1 MTLSDKIQ
9 QSIQNVSKQAKSALV
24 ALPVAAA
31 LALSPQVAQAQD
43 SGYVCET
50 PRGIQVQEEMNNDCL
65 KVVSYQVEQGKTI
78 ARAPIYA
85 IPQGGNLS
93 DTIRVAKLG
102 IPTNRSVIRD
112 AGMSRQDRMSRF
124 MIPLDQH
131 DAQVVLG
138 TRLQDGTPVQSYVI
152 KTGSEHEQLWLDA
165 PTINRGNN
173 LYEISA
179 QDALRLTN
187 QSTDKINAERLG
199 RITRTDCDPVST
211 LGVKFNVV
219 EQHIEYTKP
228 DTITITEQAPPDTVV
243 VKKVIHRYVQPDT
256 TEPEPDPLA
265 TIRIRSQGVYDVE
278 IERHRPSNDPERL
291 GTTPLEL
298 TEPSRF
304 HAFFAPETHDG
315 KILKRWEGCDTTE
328 GRICELL
335 TRPGED
341 YTITAIYKTPADTVR
356 ITTADPFRATLGGGV
371 GLVRTDWT
379 GAHPR
384 GMQSPVPFNVEAQ
397 EKGAFVFGEVANQ
410 SVELRGGVTYSTG
423 PRVLEGFD
431 QPLEG
436 SEQTVMGATGYARIA
451 LGDPNQQ
458 SRWAVQGTFAGA
470 QAEYVTGPALVD
482 ARERTL
488 AGSAQLGRTTTDVA
502 GRQGHTFTLGV
513 GPAMMQIKQEEVQNE
528 QNMREALGPQATALF
543 TPQVNTI
550 GMLGGQATVNYN
562 TPEGYFTASGA
573 LFDGGSKVFIEGR
586 RDFIRGGPVNIGG
599 YARIE
604 RTGFD
609 IPFDR
614 DGAGNPG
621 VQENRITAGTLG
633 VYGSIRIGGNE

>member
-1 MTLSDKIQ
+1 MNLKDIVQKGVRTVRNAAIGAG
-9 QSIQNVSKQAKSALV
+9 IGY
-24 ALPVAAA
+24 AA
-31 LALSPQVAQAQD
+31 LASPQALEAQD
-43 SGYVCET
+43 VQPESGFVCET
-50 PRGIQVQEEMNNDCL
+50 PTGEQVQPEIQDDCL
-65 KVVSYQVEQGKTI
+65 RITNYQVQRGKRI
-78 ARAPIYA
+78 ERVPIYA
-85 IPQGGNLS
+85 IPEGGSLA
-93 DTIRVAKLG
+93 DTIRVAELG
-102 IPTNRSVIRD
+102 IPLSREVLPG
-112 AGMSRQDRMSRF
+112 AGMSREDEMTRF
-124 MIPLDQH
+124 MIPLDSY
-131 DAQVVLG
+131 DSQVVLG
-138 TRLQDGTPVQSYVI
+138 TRLPDGTPIRAYALR
-152 KTGSEHEQLWLDA
+152 TESENEQLWLDA
-165 PTINRGNN
+165 PFIHRGDNVYTINI
-173 LYEISA
+173 E
-179 QDALRLTN
+179 DALAMTN
-187 QSTDKINAERLG
+187 QDPNKINAERTG
-199 RITRTDCDPVST
+199 RVTRIDCEPEST

-228 DTITITEQAPPDTVV
+228 DTITITEQAPPDTVTITEQAPPDTVV

-278 IERHRPSNDPERL
+278 IERHRPINDPERL

-304 HAFFAPETHDG
+304 HAFFAPEIHDG

-470 QAEYVTGPALVD
+470 QAEYVTQEASALPAPD
-482 ARERTL
+482 AR
-488 AGSAQLGRTTTDVA
+488 
-502 GRQGHTFTLGV
+502 
-513 GPAMMQIKQEEVQNE
+513 
-528 QNMREALGPQATALF
+528 
-543 TPQVNTI
+543 
-550 GMLGGQATVNYN
+550 GGEWGARHFPPGAPVR
-562 TPEGYFTASGA
+562 AS
-573 LFDGGSKVFIEGR
+573 
-586 RDFIRGGPVNIGG
+586 
-599 YARIE
+599 
-604 RTGFD
+604 
-609 IPFDR
+609 
-614 DGAGNPG
+614 
-621 VQENRITAGTLG
+621 
-633 VYGSIRIGGNE
+633 